1 MTTKLD
7 KFFKNQG
14 IQPIGTLA
22 HVGVK
27 GMKWGVRR
35 SDAELAKANS
45 SSADAARAAATQ
57 KAIKKGGTSAVSDAD
72 LNHLV
77 NRISLEKRYADIKT
91 STSVS
96 TKTHSKI
103 RTLLSAA
110 DTINTA
116 IRFTASPA
124 GRMIAKQ
131 IGLDKAVASASK
143 AIKDSKVATNPPPP
157 PKEPKD

>member
-1 MTTKLD
+1 MTATLD
-7 KFFKNQG
+7 KFFKEQG
-14 IQPIGTLA
+14 LRPIGTLA

-35 SDAELAKANS
+35 SDAQLAKTNPT
-45 SSADAARAAATQ
+45 SADAARAATTQ

-77 NRISLEKRYADIKT
+77 NRISLEKRYADVKT

-96 TKTHSKI
+96 TRTHSKI

-116 IRFTASPA
+116 VRFTASPA
-124 GRMIAKQ
+124 GRLLAKTV
-131 IGLDKAVASASK
+131 GLDKAVASASK
-143 AIKDSKVATNPPPP
+143 AIKDSKIATNPPPV